1 MKRIGIVML
10 AFFTCFALAAWPQAQ
25 PQIITFD
32 APGAGTGAG
41 QGTYDFPVTPTGI
54 ILGYYVD
61 ANGVYH
67 SYFRSPNNTFTTFD
81 APGAGTV
88 KSCTG
93 GSNPTLSAS

>member
-32 APGAGTGAG
+32 APGAGT
-41 QGTYDFPVTPTGI
+41 
-54 ILGYYVD
+54 
-61 ANGVYH
+61 
-67 SYFRSPNNTFTTFD
+67 
-81 APGAGTV
+81 V

-93 GSNPTLSAS
+93 GSNPTLSASTF